1 MIDIKYNNQCYYI
14 FSLINVSMT
23 ETISFSIPPELRRKI
38 DTIRGD
44 VPRSKYIVSL
54 LESAVSK
61 GANIESSSASKSLEA
76 TNQQKTVR
84 DLC

>member
-1 MIDIKYNNQCYYI
+1 MKEI
-14 FSLINVSMT
+14 
-23 ETISFSIPPELRRKI
+23 ISFSIPAELRKRI

-61 GANIESSSASKSLEA
+61 RLVVESSAGESSEA
-76 TNQQKTVR
+76 TNQQKTGR
-84 DLC
+84 GLC